1 MFERYKSRLDYFW
14 QWDSNQQLIVDDDT
28 IFEVHF
34 SNRSDTTALVCE
46 IKEVD
51 GIRVVDVPN
60 ILLQKAWY
68 LHVYAFAENRTEYE
82 KTFEVK
88 GRDKP
93 ADYVYTE
100 TEVKSFEELEKK
112 VDSHIADTSNPH
124 KVTAEQVG
132 AYSKAETD
140 TKLAGKLDKV
150 KSLVRV
156 YPGVY
161 ATDDTDGTPQLI
173 TATSDLSYIGTGSGY
188 IPLYATGGQLK
199 TAEPTEDDA
208 AANKAYVDK
217 STDALKIQGKKTG
230 TVVRIDDAFDAEYAK
245 VSCTASVKKYGK
257 NLIPYPYANTTKT
270 INGVTFTDNGDGS
283 VTANGTATAN
293 VIYSFI
299 TIDTAFLVPSGTYTI
314 SGVSNGSTQTFYI
327 QLKNS
332 DIDQNIAMVTNGG
345 VSFALGKPHK
355 LRGNFIVKNGTTVS
369 NIVFKPQLERGDVAT
384 DYEPYKE
391 PVMYTPNTSGKVD
404 IPLYSNTTTLMADG
418 AIITA
423 DYTRNTTDVI
433 SKIEANSNPY
443 KLIETIT
450 LTEATQIIERSTKPD
465 GTAYSFAKVLITV
478 DTPKT
483 DTIAQQN
490 IRLYINDGT
499 LDYYAYYQSL
509 TTYAKRAHFDCVVDN
524 GVLKIRI
531 GNGATNYGGEST
543 GVATMIENANIIFL
557 SAINKIKLKGEA
569 AFAAG
574 TVIKIYGVR
583 A

>member
-68 LHVYAFAENRTEYE
+68 LHVYAFAENRTKYE

-161 ATDDTDGTPQLI
+161 ATDDTDGTPHLI
-173 TATSDLSYIGTGSGY
+173 TATSDLSYIGAGSGY
-188 IPLYATGGQLK
+188 IPLYADGGQLK

-208 AANKAYVDK
+208 AANKAYVDAVK
-217 STDALKIQGKKTG
+217 ADFADKL
-230 TVVRIDDAFDAEYAK
+230 E
-245 VSCTASVKKYGK
+245 ASNK
-257 NLIPYPYANTTKT
+257 A
-270 INGVTFTDNGDGS
+270 
-283 VTANGTATAN
+283 
-293 VIYSFI
+293 
-299 TIDTAFLVPSGTYTI
+299 
-314 SGVSNGSTQTFYI
+314 
-327 QLKNS
+327 
-332 DIDQNIAMVTNGG
+332 
-345 VSFALGKPHK
+345 
-355 LRGNFIVKNGTTVS
+355 
-369 NIVFKPQLERGDVAT
+369 
-384 DYEPYKE
+384 YE
-391 PVMYTPNTSGKVD
+391 
-404 IPLYSNTTTLMADG
+404 
-418 AIITA
+418 
-423 DYTRNTTDVI
+423 
-433 SKIEANSNPY
+433 
-443 KLIETIT
+443 LIETIT
-450 LTEATQIIERSTKPD
+450 LTEATNTIARSREPD
-465 GTAYSFAKVLITV
+465 GTAYNFSAVALIINVPETTDKDDGNVRV
-478 DTPKT
+478 DLYYNEVHYIALVYGIAGIGKT
-483 DTIAQQN
+483 KKRTIV
-490 IRLYINDGT
+490 IWKKLSDCLYIYGGGIENTQNQVAPSRGFNLQDKMYEGEPYT
-499 LDYYAYYQSL
+499 GQ
-509 TTYAKRAHFDCVVDN
+509 TCV
-524 GVLKIRI
+524 KIRVWPQAR
-531 GNGATNYGGEST
+531 GSFDPE
-543 GVATMIENANIIFL
+543 VL
-557 SAINKIKLKGEA
+557 P
-569 AFAAG
+569 AG
-574 TVIKIYGVR
+574 TNIKIYGVR